1 MERAAPPP
9 DRITHLLLASLQHL
23 IEQRAVQRRVSDAP
37 HTHTPHHAGRTTAMA
52 NKLVVLSLVLL
63 AAGSIL
69 NADAT
74 NYCES

>member
-1 MERAAPPP
+1 
-9 DRITHLLLASLQHL
+9 
-23 IEQRAVQRRVSDAP
+23 
-37 HTHTPHHAGRTTAMA
+37 MA